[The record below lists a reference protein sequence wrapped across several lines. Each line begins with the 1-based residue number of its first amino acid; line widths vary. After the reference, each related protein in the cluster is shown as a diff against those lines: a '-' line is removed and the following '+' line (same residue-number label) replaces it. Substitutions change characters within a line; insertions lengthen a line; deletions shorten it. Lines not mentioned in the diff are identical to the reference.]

1 MFFLF
6 GFECFPPAHREFPVL
21 YSIQYVCTT
30 LVRGIASAML
40 CFRPNRLHCDDM
52 ATAAGGTDRT
62 GYGTSRTATTNF
74 FTHHLRV
81 LSIAVAWGVGEAISR
96 TFVLTRRAQA
106 QGGVVATDRSRV

>member
-1 MFFLF
+1 
-6 GFECFPPAHREFPVL
+6 
-21 YSIQYVCTT
+21 
-30 LVRGIASAML
+30 
-40 CFRPNRLHCDDM
+40 M
-52 ATAAGGTDRT
+52 ANERTPRVAGSDRT